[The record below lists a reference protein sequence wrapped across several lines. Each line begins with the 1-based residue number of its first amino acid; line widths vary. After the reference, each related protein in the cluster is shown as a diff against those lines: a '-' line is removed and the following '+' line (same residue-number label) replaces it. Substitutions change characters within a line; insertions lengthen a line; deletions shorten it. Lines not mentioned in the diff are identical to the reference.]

1 MVNQV
6 AEPSN
11 HVIPGGKSTVLRK
24 LMFLILCAS
33 FPISVTAQ
41 QYTIENMVRDIAD
54 RCYKIIDALSA
65 AGELER
71 QEEHEFRI
79 AITEGEK
86 ENNLVGLRYAVRD
99 LEEWAIQDLSPAQRA
114 ELEDR
119 LNGESLA
126 DAMDAEAK
134 AVRPI
139 LQRGEIWNDD
149 EWHLSWRWLG
159 HEESAHEIEF
169 EDRSHGEIVEM
180 LETLMLQYVQDHG
193 DPDGRDTAERAGK

>member
-1 MVNQV
+1 MA

-11 HVIPGGKSTVLRK
+11 RVIPGGQSTMLRN

-71 QEEHEFRI
+71 REEDEIRMAI
-79 AITEGEK
+79 AKGEK
-86 ENNLVGLRYAVRD
+86 ENGLVGLRHAVRD
-99 LEEWAIQDLSPAQRA
+99 LEEWAIQDLPPAQRA

-139 LQRGEIWNDD
+139 LQRGEIRNDD
-149 EWHLSWRWLG
+149 EWRLSWRWLG

-169 EDRSHGEIVEM
+169 EDRSRGEIVEM

-193 DPDGRDTAERAGK
+193 NPDGRDTAENAGK